1 MKTNFCPKYYFYF
14 HQNMLVIFDH
24 HYAKGT
30 PFTKV
35 YLELDWGGKAVKKGR
50 NKIVLM
56 EAVL

>member
-1 MKTNFCPKYYFYF
+1 
-14 HQNMLVIFDH
+14 MLVIFDH